1 MVLEELS
8 FTVNRGKNMAK
19 DTVYIKTNSM
29 IFKNEFSKNGILR
42 SLEFSEIEW
51 RRISI
56 KLEDQ
61 EPFYLLGE
69 DIKTLIK
76 FLKTTV
82 E

>member
-1 MVLEELS
+1 
-8 FTVNRGKNMAK
+8 MAK